1 MNRIKLDKVVIC
13 EGKYDRIKLES
24 VLDAEIITLDGFSVF
39 NDEEKRR
46 LIKKLAE
53 TRGVIVVT
61 DSDSAGHM
69 LRAHIKNIT
78 KSNGV
83 EHVFIPALAGKE
95 KRKTSP
101 SKEGLLGVEGMSVE
115 TLRSLFEKYEV
126 LSRAPVEK
134 VTLARFYADG
144 FSGGENSA
152 ERRKDLARK
161 LSLPTNMSSRALLS
175 AINLV
180 AGLEEYERIVNKTK
194 C

>member
-1 MNRIKLDKVVIC
+1 MNRIKLDRVVIC
-13 EGKYDRIKLES
+13 EGRYDRIKLES
-24 VLDAEIITLDGFSVF
+24 VLDAEIITLDGFSIF
-39 NDEEKRR
+39 NNEEKRR
-46 LIKKLAE
+46 LIRTLAK
-53 TRGVIVVT
+53 TRGIIVVT

-78 KSNGV
+78 KAQGI
-83 EHVFIPALAGKE
+83 EHVFIPALPGKE
-95 KRKTSP
+95 KRKASP

-126 LSRAPVEK
+126 LTRCEREK
-134 VTLARFYADG
+134 VTPARFYADG
-144 FSGGENSA
+144 FSGGENSS
-152 ERRKDLARK
+152 EKRKILAQK

-180 AGLEEYERIVNKTK
+180 VGLEEYERIVNKTE